1 MTRDK
6 EVCSYFNKLMTRI
19 EFDMVLAK
27 EEVVVV
33 VQMNMEVVVVVQM
46 NVEYEGEESALD
58 EEWQLLFDLN
68 DWVAEL
74 ERAIQV
80 WMGQQ

>member
-1 MTRDK
+1 M
-6 EVCSYFNKLMTRI
+6 MRI
-19 EFDMVLAK
+19 EHDMVLAK

-33 VQMNMEVVVVVQM
+33 VQT
-46 NVEYEGEESALD
+46 NVEYEGEDLALEE

-68 DWVAEL
+68 DRVAAL
-74 ERAIQV
+74 ERAIQA

>member
-1 MTRDK
+1 
-6 EVCSYFNKLMTRI
+6 MTRI
-19 EFDMVLAK
+19 EHDMVLAK

-33 VQMNMEVVVVVQM
+33 VQT
-46 NVEYEGEESALD
+46 NVEYEGEDLALEE

-68 DWVAEL
+68 DRVAAL

>member
-1 MTRDK
+1 
-6 EVCSYFNKLMTRI
+6 MTRI
-19 EFDMVLAK
+19 EHDMILAK

-33 VQMNMEVVVVVQM
+33 VQT
-46 NVEYEGEESALD
+46 NVEYEGEDLALEE

-68 DWVAEL
+68 DRVAEL
-74 ERAIQV
+74 ERAIQL

>member
-1 MTRDK
+1 MDPEVGWDK
-6 EVCSYFNKLMTRI
+6 KACSYFNELMTRI
-19 EFDMVLAK
+19 EFNMVLAK

-33 VQMNMEVVVVVQM
+33 VQT

-58 EEWQLLFDLN
+58 EEEWQLLFDLN
-68 DWVAEL
+68 DRVAEL

>member
-1 MTRDK
+1 
-6 EVCSYFNKLMTRI
+6 MTRI
-19 EFDMVLAK
+19 EHDMVLAK

-33 VQMNMEVVVVVQM
+33 VQT
-46 NVEYEGEESALD
+46 NVEYEGEDLALEE

-68 DWVAEL
+68 DRVAAL
-74 ERAIQV
+74 ERAIQA

>member
-1 MTRDK
+1 MK
-6 EVCSYFNKLMTRI
+6 RI
-19 EFDMVLAK
+19 EHDMVLVK

-33 VQMNMEVVVVVQM
+33 VQRNI
-46 NVEYEGEESALD
+46 EYEGEDPALD
-58 EEWQLLFDLN
+58 EEEWQLLFDLN
-68 DWVAEL
+68 DRVATL

>member
-1 MTRDK
+1 MGWDE
-6 EVCSYFNKLMTRI
+6 EVCSYFNELMMRI
-19 EFDMVLAK
+19 EHDMVLAK

-33 VQMNMEVVVVVQM
+33 VQTNI
-46 NVEYEGEESALD
+46 EYEGEDSALD
-58 EEWQLLFDLN
+58 EEDLN
-68 DWVAEL
+68 DWVAKL

>member
-1 MTRDK
+1 
-6 EVCSYFNKLMTRI
+6 MTRI
-19 EFDMVLAK
+19 EHDMVLAK

-33 VQMNMEVVVVVQM
+33 VQMN
-46 NVEYEGEESALD
+46 VEYEGEDLALEE

-68 DWVAEL
+68 DRVAAL

>member
-1 MTRDK
+1 
-6 EVCSYFNKLMTRI
+6 MTRI
-19 EFDMVLAK
+19 EHDMVLAK

-33 VQMNMEVVVVVQM
+33 VQRNI
-46 NVEYEGEESALD
+46 EYEGEDLALEE

-68 DWVAEL
+68 DRVAAL
-74 ERAIQV
+74 ERAIQA

>member
-1 MTRDK
+1 
-6 EVCSYFNKLMTRI
+6 MTRI
-19 EFDMVLAK
+19 EHDMVLAK

-33 VQMNMEVVVVVQM
+33 VQT
-46 NVEYEGEESALD
+46 NVEYEGEDLALD
-58 EEWQLLFDLN
+58 EEEWQLLFDLN
-68 DWVAEL
+68 DQVAAL

>member
-1 MTRDK
+1 
-6 EVCSYFNKLMTRI
+6 
-19 EFDMVLAK
+19 MVLVK

-33 VQMNMEVVVVVQM
+33 VQT
-46 NVEYEGEESALD
+46 NVEYGGEDSALD
-58 EEWQLLFDLN
+58 EEEWQLLFNLN
-68 DWVAEL
+68 NRVAEL

>member
-1 MTRDK
+1 
-6 EVCSYFNKLMTRI
+6 MTRI
-19 EFDMVLAK
+19 EHDMVLVK

-33 VQMNMEVVVVVQM
+33 VQRNI
-46 NVEYEGEESALD
+46 EYEGEDPALD
-58 EEWQLLFDLN
+58 EEEWQLLFDLN
-68 DWVAEL
+68 DRVAAL